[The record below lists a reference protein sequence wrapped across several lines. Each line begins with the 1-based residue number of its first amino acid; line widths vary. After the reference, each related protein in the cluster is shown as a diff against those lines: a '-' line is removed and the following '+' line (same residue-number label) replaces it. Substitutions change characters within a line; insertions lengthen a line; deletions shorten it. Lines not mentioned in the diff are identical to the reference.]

1 MADAQKAL
9 EYKPDYTKAHWR
21 AAQCAYELDR
31 FDVCAQLCDEILEN
45 DADNKDAQELL
56 KKNKLRKFEKE
67 RNERKEAAEKK
78 KKLQRYQRLVN
89 ALEERKVK
97 FDDQRPGNTAITEDL
112 LKPKFMPLEDHPV
125 HLDDDNN
132 TLLWPAAFC
141 YPEFLYSDFQQQ
153 LSEEAT

>member
-9 EYKPDYTKAHWR
+9 EYKSDYTKARWR
-21 AAQCAYELDR
+21 AAQCAFELDR
-31 FDVCAQLCDEILEN
+31 FDICAQLCDEILEN
-45 DADNKDAQELL
+45 DAENKEAQELL
-56 KKNKLRKFEKE
+56 KENKLRKFEKE

-78 KKLQRYQRLVN
+78 KKLQLYQRLVN

-125 HLDDDNN
+125 HLDDDNK